1 MQLKMTCPE
10 GVVHKRMLQSSVK
23 CLTQEYIQVNTKLQE
38 LQEKWAIDK
47 IMSELHYQVPRYTAM
62 SDQRSSTLYAVWKLY
77 RL

>member
-1 MQLKMTCPE
+1 MTCPE

-38 LQEKWAIDK
+38 LQNKWALDE
-47 IMSELHYQVPRYTAM
+47 IMSELQYQEPRYTAM
-62 SDQRSSTLYAVWKLY
+62 LDLRTSILYAVWRLY